1 MDGVPGPVRTAN
13 LPLRRGMLYPIELL
27 GRILLSAQKASLAMI
42 GEHVN
47 GQGWFCHVVRSL
59 FDCRRILLG
68 IANCKPTSRH
78 HISVVQIAL
87 PSKRHTCKLQA
98 QESEFKAN

>member
-27 GRILLSAQKASLAMI
+27 GRILPSAQKACQAMI

-47 GQGWFCHVVRSL
+47 GQG
-59 FDCRRILLG
+59 
-68 IANCKPTSRH
+68 
-78 HISVVQIAL
+78 
-87 PSKRHTCKLQA
+87 
-98 QESEFKAN
+98 